1 MKRIKTW
8 KVFESE
14 NGPQFRDMIEDLRDL
29 LLDFSDNGC
38 PVKLRPDDEIKLN
51 ILRLKKKGSIESI
64 SIPFYIEI
72 DINRGI
78 IAQDEKRSG
87 FGPLPEWFIDN
98 CRRIE
103 EFMKGWGYK
112 TLPSVMCSL
121 HLSHAADWEKFSS
134 IDDLVDLH
142 GLIYKVK
149 LEFELIK

>member
-1 MKRIKTW
+1 MKRIKTR
-8 KVFESE
+8 KVFESQ

-29 LLDFSDNGC
+29 LLDFSDRGC

-51 ILRLKKKGSIESI
+51 ILRLKNKGSIESI

-72 DINRGI
+72 DIDRRI

-87 FGPLPEWFIDN
+87 FGPLPEWFIDG

-103 EFMKGWGYK
+103 EFMKVCGYK
-112 TLPSVMCSL
+112 TLPSVRYG
-121 HLSHAADWEKFSS
+121 ADWENFSS
-134 IDDLVDLH
+134 IDELVDIH

>member
-14 NGPQFRDMIEDLRDL
+14 NVPQFRDMIEDLRDL
-29 LLDFSDNGC
+29 VLDFSDKGC
-38 PVKLRPDDEIKLN
+38 PVKLWPDNEIKLN
-51 ILRLKKKGSIESI
+51 ILRLQKKGSIESI
-64 SIPFYIEI
+64 KIPFYIEI
-72 DINRGI
+72 DIDRRI

-87 FGPLPEWFIDN
+87 FGPLPEWFINN

-103 EFMKGWGYK
+103 EFIKVWGYK
-112 TLPSVMCSL
+112 TLPSVRYG
-121 HLSHAADWEKFSS
+121 ADWENFDS
-134 IDDLVDLH
+134 IDELVDIH